1 MNRSARRTR
10 RPAEDSRAGDRGAVG
25 TRADDVGARDA
36 NADRRDDGMTTAEYA
51 VGLVAATGFA
61 ALLYEVVTSSSVRTL
76 LTNLIE
82 HALHTVG

>member
-1 MNRSARRTR
+1 MRTSTSQQDG
-10 RPAEDSRAGDRGAVG
+10 E
-25 TRADDVGARDA
+25 
-36 NADRRDDGMTTAEYA
+36 DGMTTAEYA

-61 ALLYEVVTSSSVRTL
+61 ALLYEIVTSSAVRTL